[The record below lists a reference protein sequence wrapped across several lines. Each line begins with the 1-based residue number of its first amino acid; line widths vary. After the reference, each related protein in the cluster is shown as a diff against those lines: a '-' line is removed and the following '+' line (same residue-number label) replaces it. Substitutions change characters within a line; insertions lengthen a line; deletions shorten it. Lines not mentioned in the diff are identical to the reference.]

1 MTDNLRN
8 ICGLFEKNRAAISKK
23 FLFEKPLMS
32 TAAALI
38 FTGAGKEADI
48 ERMKECR
55 SILNKHTGFFSE
67 YRDTVKLAL
76 VSEMSL
82 AADPEKYLEDVKAV
96 YKKLHKGHFRD
107 NSYMVLAAMLLCDLG
122 RQNDADAVVEKHN
135 EIMQRMN
142 KLHPVITDS
151 SDISYVILLAL
162 SDRTADSIIED
173 IETCLDHLKNT
184 CKIRVG
190 SDSIQGLGEILAL
203 TDGDIFEKCGKVI
216 KLYDL
221 LKDNKAEIGGTG
233 YSSLGMLISIDETPE
248 VIVGEI
254 LEADE
259 YLKQFRLFGKES
271 EDRSQRL
278 MFAELL
284 VASGYG
290 TGASMIN
297 NAFINCAFGILKAQQ
312 IVAVI
317 SVISNVLPA
326 VLGAVTD
333 SESGDTDSGDTA
345 GPESGEV

>member
-1 MTDNLRN
+1 
-8 ICGLFEKNRAAISKK
+8 
-23 FLFEKPLMS
+23 
-32 TAAALI
+32 
-38 FTGAGKEADI
+38 
-48 ERMKECR
+48 
-55 SILNKHTGFFSE
+55 
-67 YRDTVKLAL
+67 
-76 VSEMSL
+76 
-82 AADPEKYLEDVKAV
+82 
-96 YKKLHKGHFRD
+96 D

-122 RQNDADAVVEKHN
+122 RQSDADAVIEKHN
-135 EIMQRMN
+135 EIIQRM
-142 KLHPVITDS
+142 KKTHPVLTDS

-162 SDRTADSIIED
+162 SDRTADSITED
-173 IETCLDHLKNT
+173 IETCLDHLKKE
-184 CKIRVG
+184 CKIKVG
-190 SDSIQGLGEILAL
+190 SDSVQGLGEILAL
-203 TDGDIFEKCGKVI
+203 TDGDIFEKCNKVI

-221 LKDNKAEIGGTG
+221 LKDNKVEIGGTG
-233 YSSLGMLISIDETPE
+233 YSSLGMLISIDEAPE

-284 VASGYG
+284 VASSYG
-290 TGASMIN
+290 TGTSMIN
-297 NAFINCAFGILKAQQ
+297 NAFINCAFGVLKAQQ